1 MISATTLPTA
11 SANGIGLVAT
21 TQNFAIGD
29 RGCLPSIGTSAQ
41 LQSQTQ
47 TLILA
52 AGTGT
57 LTGTGIWTDYGAYLT
72 LLCSTS
78 GTCCASSLCNS
89 ALIYKFNGYFGFL
102 FWFILEFLNY

>member
-1 MISATTLPTA
+1 MTSATTLPTA
-11 SANGIGLVAT
+11 SANGVGLVAT

-29 RGCLPSIGTSAQ
+29 RGCLPSISTTAQ
-41 LQSQTQ
+41 LQTQTQ

-57 LTGTGIWTDYGAYLT
+57 LTGTGVWTDYGAYLT

-78 GTCCASSLCNS
+78 GTCCATSLCNS
-89 ALIYKFNGYFGFL
+89 ANKFNGYLNFQFLFIFIFGFL
-102 FWFILEFLNY
+102 HF